1 MSDELQVTINC
12 PRCRRSLT
20 QRAIVVER
28 ERRVHCAH
36 CGDVPAD
43 DHMVAMMRAALAESI
58 RKFEELDSTT
68 RYKLK

>member
-12 PRCRRSLT
+12 PRCRRSLS
-20 QRAIVVER
+20 QRAIVIQR

-43 DHMVAMMRAALAESI
+43 DDMIARIRAALAESV
-58 RKFEELDSTT
+58 RKFEELNATT
-68 RYKLK
+68 HYKLK